1 MNKTGRQEFT
11 LVSNT
16 DNRTAMARLVRAY
29 RQSRCV
35 GVAVELGLADRL
47 AVSPR
52 TAEELAAEVGAHWA
66 PLLLI
71 ERVLPEQVGLEDL
84 DDVLADLEM
93 LTSPGGQERTEAE
106 YTALLKR
113 AGFKLE
119 RTIPTLTPVKILESV
134 PV

>member
-1 MNKTGRQEFT
+1 MGSTWYGFYIRDSRMLHPQGR
-11 LVSNT
+11 
-16 DNRTAMARLVRAY
+16 A
-29 RQSRCV
+29 
-35 GVAVELGLADRL
+35 
-47 AVSPR
+47 AVSDSR
-52 TAEELAAEVGAHWA
+52 A

-71 ERVLPEQVGLEDL
+71 ERVLPEKIGPEDL
-84 DDVLADLEM
+84 DDFLADLEM

-119 RTIPTLTPVKILESV
+119 RTIPTPTPVKILESV